1 MLKSETPENSKRAR
15 RTLTADNA
23 PSRLIRR
30 KELRNFLTGLG
41 KSTIHR
47 LISEGRFPAQVHPFG
62 HSRVA
67 AWRST
72 DVSASSRRASVGR
85 PRDEK
90 AEAAEQHSFA
100 VRRKIGEGVKRRAA
114 LRRLERQD
122 RKQAKDNKRRGRT

>member
-23 PSRLIRR
+23 PSRLIRM
-30 KELRNFLTGLG
+30 KELRLLTGLG

-72 DVSASSRRASVGR
+72 DVSAWI
-85 PRDEK
+85 
-90 AEAAEQHSFA
+90 EARF
-100 VRRKIGEGVKRRAA
+100 RGEPAPTRC
-114 LRRLERQD
+114 
-122 RKQAKDNKRRGRT
+122 